1 MGISIVRFQQ
11 SDQAIQWGVY
21 KGDVGKQDEIAVL
34 TQSYASHRELMDAW
48 FSDPSNF
55 DPKDLKRI
63 AVKDANLLAPITRD
77 IQIFCQGLNYASHQ
91 EEGGI
96 KAGKGENLIFSKPPS
111 SICGPY
117 DDIVRPVGCELLDYE
132 IELALILKRDLP
144 ADTHVHAE
152 NLLGYVGGFTLAN
165 DVSAR
170 DFMFG
175 APMLQWFKGKGQ
187 RTFCPTGPILYL
199 LDASERALL
208 SNLQLTLSLN
218 DEVRQDASTDQLI
231 FKPEETLTELATF
244 TDVNK
249 GDMLLTGTPGGV
261 ILNANL
267 TVGAAILL
275 NFANDEKRRK
285 KLVKSQR
292 SIRYLQPGDK
302 LTLSIRSKDGSQEFG
317 TQNNEVCDAT

>member
-11 SDQAIQWGVY
+11 AGQDSQWGIVE
-21 KGDVGKQDEIAVL
+21 QDEIAVL
-34 TQSYASHRELMDAW
+34 THAYASHRELMDAW
-48 FSDPSNF
+48 FNDPGAFSSQGLTRVTLEEV
-55 DPKDLKRI
+55 D
-63 AVKDANLLAPITRD
+63 LLAPVTRD

-96 KAGKGENLIFSKPPS
+96 KAGKGENLIFSKPAS

-117 DDIVRPVGCELLDYE
+117 DDIIRPTGCELLDYE

-144 ADTHVHAE
+144 ADTKVNTG
-152 NLLGYVGGFTLAN
+152 NLLDYVGGFTLTN

-187 RTFCPTGPILYL
+187 RTFCPTGPVLYL
-199 LDASERALL
+199 LDASEVDLL
-208 SNLQLTLSLN
+208 SDLQLTLSLN
-218 DEVRQDASTDQLI
+218 GDVRQDATTDQLI

-267 TVGAAILL
+267 RVGMAILL
-275 NFANDEKRRK
+275 NFTNDEKRRE
-285 KLVKSQR
+285 KLVQSQQ
-292 SIRYLQPGDK
+292 SVRYLQPGDR
-302 LTLSIRSKDGSQEFG
+302 LTLSLRSRDGLRDFG
-317 TQNNEVCDAT
+317 TQNNEVRDATG

>member
-11 SDQAIQWGVY
+11 PDQPGQWGI
-21 KGDVGKQDEIAVL
+21 VGGSVAQDQIAVL
-34 TQSYASHRELMDAW
+34 TSAYASHRELMDAW
-48 FSDPSNF
+48 FSNPGEFTADG
-55 DPKDLKRI
+55 LTRI
-63 AVKDANLLAPITRD
+63 TVKEVNLLAPVTRD

-111 SICGPY
+111 TICGPD
-117 DDIVRPVGCELLDYE
+117 DDIIRPTGCELLDYE
-132 IELALILKRDLP
+132 IELALVLKRDLP
-144 ADTHVHAE
+144 ADTRVDSG
-152 NLLGYVGGFTLAN
+152 NLLDYVGAFTLAN

-199 LDASERALL
+199 LDPGEAALL
-208 SNLQLTLSLN
+208 SNLQLTLRLN
-218 DEVRQDASTDQLI
+218 GDVRQDAATDQLI
-231 FKPEETLTELATF
+231 FKPEETLTELAAF

-261 ILNANL
+261 ILNANRK
-267 TVGAAILL
+267 VGMAILL
-275 NFANDEKRRK
+275 NFTNDRKRRE
-285 KLVKSQR
+285 KLVKSQQ
-292 SIRYLQPGDK
+292 SVRYLQPGDR
-302 LTLSIRSKDGSQEFG
+302 LTLSLKSTDGLRDFG
-317 TQNNEVCDAT
+317 TQNNEVRDAT